1 MVVVMMVLEK
11 KMGINFCLNY
21 LKTLVECL
29 PHAGL
34 GQVLRG
40 HRWST
45 SFILRNSPG
54 LEGFSSGGP
63 SQLHLGPSVSESFP
77 QTQVNF
83 EKVRAFQLQTQVN
96 WNKTEPTC
104 LTRGNSQS
112 QWFINLPRDGEV
124 NTSQIAREQFSG
136 RDA

>member
-1 MVVVMMVLEK
+1 MQTERVEMVVVMMVLEK

-54 LEGFSSGGP
+54 LEGFSSGDCCRRT
-63 SQLHLGPSVSESFP
+63 FP
-77 QTQVNF
+77 TSSWTQ
-83 EKVRAFQLQTQVN
+83 RL
-96 WNKTEPTC
+96 
-104 LTRGNSQS
+104 
-112 QWFINLPRDGEV
+112 
-124 NTSQIAREQFSG
+124 
-136 RDA
+136 

>member
-1 MVVVMMVLEK
+1 
-11 KMGINFCLNY
+11 MGINFCLNY

-29 PHAGL
+29 PHARL

-54 LEGFSSGGP
+54 LEGFSSGDCCRMIF
-63 SQLHLGPSVSESFP
+63 QLHLGPEVPESFP

-96 WNKTEPTC
+96 WKKTEPTC